1 MFSAFE
7 RYIFMITQPVT
18 IKDIA
23 KLANVSIATVSRVIN
38 ENGKVKGSTKT
49 KIQQLIDSLN
59 FKPNAYARDLVKSRS
74 SSIGIIYPHFS
85 FDCHEF
91 NGLSQ
96 ANTGHPLPPYLAQ
109 TAHSEDEEK
118 ARIEELDA
126 LGCPGIVLCHS
137 RASAQKLNHWVKKLP
152 YLYCIDRQLTSSSF
166 QSVNFSH
173 LDAGVLQAKEALRN
187 GGRYG
192 IVVYSATFNH
202 ASAQRFSGIIGTLSN
217 HKGPLE
223 VETLSLTKCDIDSSF
238 DLVNENAALFRRA
251 DFVIAEN
258 DFAAYGVINALKT
271 MGLRIPHETTV
282 VGFGNHMISTLS
294 YPKLTTVQ
302 YPFNQMLSE
311 IVYRIEKGKTR
322 TRDFRPTLVKRQS
335 S

>member
-1 MFSAFE
+1 
-7 RYIFMITQPVT
+7 MITHPVT

-38 ENGKVKGSTKT
+38 ENGKVKSSTKT

-59 FKPNAYARDLVKSRS
+59 FKPNAYARDLVKSRA
-74 SSIGIIYPHFS
+74 SSIGVIYPHFS

-96 ANTGHPLPPYLAQ
+96 ANNGPPLPPYLAQ

-137 RASAQKLNHWVKKLP
+137 RSSAQKLNYWVKKLP
-152 YLYCIDRQLTSSSF
+152 YLYCIDRQLASSSF
-166 QSVNFSH
+166 QSVNFNH
-173 LDAGVLQAKEALRN
+173 LDAGILQAEEALRN
-187 GGRYG
+187 GGRFG
-192 IVVYSATFNH
+192 IVVYSVLFNH
-202 ASAQRFSGIIGTLSN
+202 ASAQRFSGIIGTLSS

-223 VETLSLTKCDIDSSF
+223 VETLSLTKSDIDSAF
-238 DLVNENAALFRRA
+238 DLVTENDALFKRA
-251 DFVIAEN
+251 DFIITEN

-271 MGLRIPHETTV
+271 MGLRIPHEISV
-282 VGFGNHMISTLS
+282 IGFGNHMISTLS

-302 YPFNQMLSE
+302 YPFNQMLNE
-311 IVYRIEKGKTR
+311 VVYRIGKGKIR

>member
-1 MFSAFE
+1 
-7 RYIFMITQPVT
+7 MITQPVT

-96 ANTGHPLPPYLAQ
+96 ANTGLPLPPYLAQ
-109 TAHSEDEEK
+109 TAYSEEEEK
-118 ARIEELDA
+118 ARIEELDV

-137 RASAQKLNHWVKKLP
+137 RTSVQKLNHWVKKLP

-166 QSVNFSH
+166 QSVNFNH
-173 LDAGVLQAKEALRN
+173 LDAGALQAKEALRN

-271 MGLRIPHETTV
+271 MGLKIPHETTV

>member
-1 MFSAFE
+1 
-7 RYIFMITQPVT
+7 MITQPVT

-96 ANTGHPLPPYLAQ
+96 ANTGLPLPPYLAQ
-109 TAHSEDEEK
+109 TAHSEEEEK
-118 ARIEELDA
+118 ARIEELDV

-137 RASAQKLNHWVKKLP
+137 RTSVQKLNHWVKKLP

-166 QSVNFSH
+166 QSVNFNH
-173 LDAGVLQAKEALRN
+173 LDAGALQAKEALRN

-311 IVYRIEKGKTR
+311 IVYRIEKGKIR
-322 TRDFRPTLVKRQS
+322 TRDFRPTLVKRRS

>member
-1 MFSAFE
+1 
-7 RYIFMITQPVT
+7 MITQPVT

-96 ANTGHPLPPYLAQ
+96 ANTGLPLPPYLAQ

-137 RASAQKLNHWVKKLP
+137 RTSVQKLNHWVKKLP

-166 QSVNFSH
+166 QSVSFNH

-187 GGRYG
+187 GGKFG

-202 ASAQRFSGIIGTLSN
+202 ASAQRFSGIIGTFSN
-217 HKGPLE
+217 HNGPLE
-223 VETLSLTKCDIDSSF
+223 VETLPLTKCDIDSSF
-238 DLVNENAALFRRA
+238 DLVNGNAALFRRA

-302 YPFNQMLSE
+302 YPFNQMLNE
-311 IVYRIEKGKTR
+311 IVYRIEKGRIR

>member
-1 MFSAFE
+1 MVGAFE

-137 RASAQKLNHWVKKLP
+137 RTSVQKLNHWVKKLP

-166 QSVNFSH
+166 QSVNFNH

-302 YPFNQMLSE
+302 YPFNQMLNE